1 MWMEKE
7 WKEWPAF
14 CSRAFR
20 AFRCWNASS
29 ICRRRQGSTSSRW
42 THGAEC
48 GHRQGGHP
56 MHRCGKGVR
65 IGGGIGTIQLSL
77 IGQVAGIQSAALR
90 LPETQM
96 AGGVAR
102 SVEAEYLPAAQLEA
116 IPIFQKPSSSVLID
130 LVNVRIKTGREGGS
144 AVGQILQYGLTG

>member
-1 MWMEKE
+1 
-7 WKEWPAF
+7 
-14 CSRAFR
+14 
-20 AFRCWNASS
+20 
-29 ICRRRQGSTSSRW
+29 
-42 THGAEC
+42 
-48 GHRQGGHP
+48 

-116 IPIFQKPSSSVLID
+116 IPIFQKPSGSVLID
-130 LVNVRIKTGREGGS
+130 LVSVRIKTGREGGS

>member
-1 MWMEKE
+1 
-7 WKEWPAF
+7 
-14 CSRAFR
+14 
-20 AFRCWNASS
+20 
-29 ICRRRQGSTSSRW
+29 
-42 THGAEC
+42 
-48 GHRQGGHP
+48 

-77 IGQVAGIQSAALR
+77 IGQVAGIQSSAALR

-116 IPIFQKPSSSVLID
+116 IPIFQKPSGSVLID
-130 LVNVRIKTGREGGS
+130 LVSVRIKTGREGGS